1 MKKALTILSIF
12 IFYFS
17 FSQINVE
24 EIKKN
29 VTENPQKY
37 YYEYLEIFKKEPS
50 KLSQEQMNQLYYGS
64 RFVKSEYSTK
74 DYNNDYD
81 SIWKLAGNRIS
92 KNKAQKIVSLAE
104 EKYLKNPLD
113 KEILLKTAN
122 IYNALGENAKSEL
135 CNNQYLAIVSTIEN
149 SGDGKTE
156 NTPIFVISAGDMI
169 SMLKR
174 VMGGFGDFKQKDKD
188 LPDGSLLT
196 EYSVGENKI
205 FVELVGG
212 FQF

>member
-1 MKKALTILSIF
+1 MKTILTILSIF
-12 IFYFS
+12 AFYFS

-29 VTENPQKY
+29 VNENPQKY

-64 RFVKSEYSTK
+64 RFIKSEYSTK

-81 SIWKLAGNRIS
+81 AIWKLAGNRIS

-122 IYNALGENAKSEL
+122 IYSALGENAKSEL
-135 CNNQYLAIVSTIEN
+135 RNNQYLAIVNTIEN

-156 NTPIFVISAGDMI
+156 NTPICVIRAGDMI

-174 VMGGFGDFKQKDKD
+174 FMGGFGDFKQKDKD
-188 LPDGSLLT
+188 LSDGSYLT

-205 FVELVGG
+205 FVKLVGG